1 MYERLP
7 SLSIVA
13 VHSVCR
19 QRCLLYFAALSCS
32 SSLKRQCNTPWGAGI
47 RTPLGTRAASA
58 ELNLPSFSILSAQ
71 CCLSAI
77 LPHSD
82 RASRERRLFSGACR
96 QCTPLPTQLTAR
108 ETQSQLFITLTS
120 LSRFTRGIPQHIV
133 RLGQLSALPDPTPS
147 LASSCFPWPLSVAA
161 YRLPKSPC
169 RMRHI
174 EQTRRV
180 AVENPIRDLSLAAN
194 PRTGSTRAF
203 CRAYS
208 LHATDFILIPSA
220 TPRVD
225 SSATH
230 PTRDQPCSTSSH

>member
-108 ETQSQLFITLTS
+108 ETLSQLFITSYQPLS
-120 LSRFTRGIPQHIV
+120 LHSWNPPAHRLAGPAVCIARSYSFSRVILLSMAALSRCI
-133 RLGQLSALPDPTPS
+133 
-147 LASSCFPWPLSVAA
+147 
-161 YRLPKSPC
+161 SP
-169 RMRHI
+169 
-174 EQTRRV
+174 
-180 AVENPIRDLSLAAN
+180 P
-194 PRTGSTRAF
+194 
-203 CRAYS
+203 
-208 LHATDFILIPSA
+208 
-220 TPRVD
+220 
-225 SSATH
+225 
-230 PTRDQPCSTSSH
+230 